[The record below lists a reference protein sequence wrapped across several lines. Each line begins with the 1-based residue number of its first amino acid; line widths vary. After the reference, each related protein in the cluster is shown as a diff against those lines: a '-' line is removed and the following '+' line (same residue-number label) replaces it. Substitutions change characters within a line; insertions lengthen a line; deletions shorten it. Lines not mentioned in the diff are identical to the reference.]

1 MKDIPVLYENDEI
14 LVINKP
20 KSLSV
25 QGGEGVKV
33 SLDKILPLKT
43 GYPVF
48 LVHRLDKDTDG
59 LMICAKSSQAAAKWT
74 KLIAE
79 KSVKRE
85 YVALCIG
92 KFVQK
97 DGVIKTSVVQHGK
110 QKEALTHYSVEKE
123 EKILLNNEEII
134 LSTVRLLL
142 DTGRMHQIRLH
153 LASIGCPVC
162 ADDKYGNF
170 KLNRILKKEKG
181 IKQLSLTSKKIT
193 IPVNG
198 EFLVFEI

>member
-1 MKDIPVLYENDEI
+1 MKDIPILYENDEI

-97 DGVIKTSVVQHGK
+97 TSVVQHGK

-153 LASIGCPVC
+153 LASIGYPIC

-198 EFLVFEI
+198 KFLVFEI

>member
-48 LVHRLDKDTDG
+48 FFFLLDKDTDG
-59 LMICAKSSQAAAKWT
+59 LIFCAKSSQAAAKWT

-79 KSVKRE
+79 
-85 YVALCIG
+85 
-92 KFVQK
+92 
-97 DGVIKTSVVQHGK
+97 
-110 QKEALTHYSVEKE
+110 
-123 EKILLNNEEII
+123 
-134 LSTVRLLL
+134 
-142 DTGRMHQIRLH
+142 
-153 LASIGCPVC
+153 
-162 ADDKYGNF
+162 
-170 KLNRILKKEKG
+170 
-181 IKQLSLTSKKIT
+181 
-193 IPVNG
+193 
-198 EFLVFEI
+198 